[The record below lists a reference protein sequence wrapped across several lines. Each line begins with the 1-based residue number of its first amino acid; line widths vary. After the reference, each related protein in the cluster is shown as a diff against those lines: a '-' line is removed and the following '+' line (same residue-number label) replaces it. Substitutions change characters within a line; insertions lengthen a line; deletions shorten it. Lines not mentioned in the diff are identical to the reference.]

1 MALEG
6 QKAERKKA
14 TRPYLIKALIGLV
27 VAIAGAVVAN
37 LWAIEKGGEF
47 DSTDQI
53 GLVGVL
59 VFVIGGVILVR
70 SAVSAF
76 NIAASD
82 SIQER
87 AKGTPVSFLV
97 YAAGYLFVALGAI
110 SLTPVKPAS
119 LLFGGA
125 LTGVILGIAAQQTI
139 GNFFAGFVLVV
150 VRPFS
155 VGDLIYLKGTL
166 GEYEGTVTEMTLF
179 YVHIATDRG
188 PVMLPNAGV
197 LASAVGPGARAEKQK
212 EREEEQASDESAA
225 EAKPPE

>member
-1 MALEG
+1 MVTD
-6 QKAERKKA
+6 RKRS
-14 TRPYLIKALIGLV
+14 TRPYLIRALIGL
-27 VAIAGAVVAN
+27 AIAIVGIVVAN
-37 LWAIEKGGEF
+37 LYEITKGGGFSF
-47 DSTDQI
+47 DDKI

-59 VFVIGGVILVR
+59 VFIIGGVILVR
-70 SAVSAF
+70 SAVGAF
-76 NIAASD
+76 NVAASD
-82 SIQER
+82 SIQEK

-97 YAAGYLFVALGAI
+97 YAAGYMFVALGAV

-150 VRPFS
+150 VRPFT
-155 VGDLIYLKGTL
+155 VGDRVYLKGAL

-179 YVHIATDRG
+179 YVHIATERG

-212 EREEEQASDESAA
+212 EREEEQQPSSE
-225 EAKPPE
+225 

>member
-1 MALEG
+1 MA
-6 QKAERKKA
+6 
-14 TRPYLIKALIGLV
+14 V
-27 VAIAGAVVAN
+27 AVVGVVIAN
-37 LWAIEKGGEF
+37 LYAIKKGGEF
-47 DSTDQI
+47 TFNDRI

-59 VFVIGGVILVR
+59 VFVIGGIILVR
-70 SAVSAF
+70 SAVNAF
-76 NIAASD
+76 NVAASD
-82 SIQER
+82 SLHER
-87 AKGTPVSFLV
+87 TKGTPVSFLV

-155 VGDLIYLKGTL
+155 VGDLIYLKGAL
-166 GEYEGTVTEMTLF
+166 GEYEGTVSEMTLF
-179 YVHIATDRG
+179 YVHVATERG

-197 LASAVGPGARAEKQK
+197 LASAVGPGTRAEKQK
-212 EREEEQASDESAA
+212 EREEEEEEEEEGSQ
-225 EAKPPE
+225 EAPQPE

>member
-1 MALEG
+1 MATD
-6 QKAERKKA
+6 RKRA
-14 TRPYLIKALIGLV
+14 TRPYLIRALIGL
-27 VAIAGAVVAN
+27 AIAMAGVVIAN
-37 LWAIEKGGEF
+37 LYEIEKGGKFTF
-47 DSTDQI
+47 DDKM

-70 SAVSAF
+70 SAVGAF
-76 NIAASD
+76 NVVASD
-82 SIQER
+82 SIQEK

-110 SLTPVKPAS
+110 SLTPIKPAS

-155 VGDLIYLKGTL
+155 VGDLVYLKGAL

-179 YVHIATDRG
+179 YVHIRTDQG

-212 EREEEQASDESAA
+212 EREEEQTGTE
-225 EAKPPE
+225 

>member
-1 MALEG
+1 MVT
-6 QKAERKKA
+6 ERKRK
-14 TRPYLIKALIGLV
+14 TRPFLIRALVGL
-27 VAIAGAVVAN
+27 AIAITGVVIAN
-37 LWAIEKGGEF
+37 LYEIEKGGGFTF
-47 DSTDQI
+47 DDRI
-53 GLVGVL
+53 GFVGVL

-70 SAVSAF
+70 SAVGAF
-76 NIAASD
+76 NVAASD
-82 SIQER
+82 SLQEK

-97 YAAGYLFVALGAI
+97 YAAGYLFVALGAV
-110 SLTPVKPAS
+110 SLTPIKPAS

-150 VRPFS
+150 VRPFT
-155 VGDLIYLKGTL
+155 VGDRVYLKGAL

-179 YVHIATDRG
+179 YVHVATERG

-212 EREEEQASDESAA
+212 EREEE
-225 EAKPPE
+225 KPIEEP

>member
-1 MALEG
+1 MDAR
-6 QKAERKKA
+6 KADRKKA
-14 TRPYLIKALIGLV
+14 TRPYLIRALLGLAVAVIGVVIANLYEIQKGGDFSVDDRIGL
-27 VAIAGAVVAN
+27 A
-37 LWAIEKGGEF
+37 
-47 DSTDQI
+47 
-53 GLVGVL
+53 GVL
-59 VFVIGGVILVR
+59 VFIIGGVILVR

-76 NIAASD
+76 NVAASD
-82 SIQER
+82 SLQER

-150 VRPFS
+150 VRPFT
-155 VGDLIYLKGTL
+155 VGDLIYLKGAL

-179 YVHIATDRG
+179 YVHIATERG

-212 EREEEQASDESAA
+212 EREEDQK
-225 EAKPPE
+225 EAPQPE

>member
-1 MALEG
+1 MAT
-6 QKAERKKA
+6 ERKRN
-14 TRPYLIKALIGLV
+14 TRPYLIRALIGL
-27 VAIAGAVVAN
+27 AIAITGVVIAN
-37 LWAIEKGGEF
+37 LYEIEKGGTFTFE
-47 DSTDQI
+47 DRI

-70 SAVSAF
+70 SAVGAF
-76 NIAASD
+76 NVAASD
-82 SIQER
+82 SLQEK

-97 YAAGYLFVALGAI
+97 YAAGYLFVALGAV
-110 SLTPVKPAS
+110 SLTPIKPAS

-150 VRPFS
+150 VRPFT
-155 VGDLIYLKGTL
+155 VGDRVYLKGAL

-179 YVHIATDRG
+179 YVHVATERG

-212 EREEEQASDESAA
+212 EREEEKTTE
-225 EAKPPE
+225 EP